1 MKSLTKRTS
10 DKLNMMVLW
19 LKANYYK
26 AVMMM
31 YTLFCPI
38 SVASAGG
45 TGTGTGTGTGSS
57 AEDKWDAVI
66 GFITPWIT
74 RLGGVVILIGA
85 IEFGLAWKNDDAEK
99 KTQGMRTVIAGCI
112 VFAVGCSTD
121 IFLA

>member
-10 DKLNMMVLW
+10 DKLNMAVLW
-19 LKANYYK
+19 LKVNYYK

-38 SVASAGG
+38 AVAAAGDEEG
-45 TGTGTGTGTGSS
+45 ATT
-57 AEDKWDAVI
+57 AEDKWDAII

-112 VFAVGCSTD
+112 VWAVGMSTD
-121 IFLA
+121 TFLA

>member
-26 AVMMM
+26 VVMMM
-31 YTLFCPI
+31 YTLFCPV
-38 SVASAGG
+38 SVASAS
-45 TGTGTGTGTGSS
+45 GTGST

-112 VFAVGCSTD
+112 VFAVGCSTN